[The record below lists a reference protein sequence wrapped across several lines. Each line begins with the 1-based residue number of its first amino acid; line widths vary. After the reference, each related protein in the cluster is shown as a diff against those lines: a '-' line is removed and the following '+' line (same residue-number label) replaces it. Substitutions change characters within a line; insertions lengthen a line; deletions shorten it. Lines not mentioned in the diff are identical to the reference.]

1 MSDEILY
8 LIIFIISIFIISKVC
23 NICLKNIIV
32 YIIIVL
38 TIIYFINKV
47 NYNRSVDEPF
57 LGSVKETFS
66 KTIKE
71 PFSESVGNLC
81 NIIKDNLAN
90 VVSKTSTKCIKDV
103 KKDSKDQ
110 INDAIDCYNFT
121 GNEIVT
127 TNNVSSWCDLNSVD
141 IDIINKAIEKI

>member
-23 NICLKNIIV
+23 NICIKNMMFF
-32 YIIIVL
+32 IIIIL
-38 TIIYFINKV
+38 TIIYFIHYV
-47 NYNRSVDEPF
+47 NYKFN
-57 LGSVKETFS
+57 
-66 KTIKE
+66 IKE
-71 PFSESVGNLC
+71 PFTDSVSNLC
-81 NIIKDNLAN
+81 NIVKDKLNE
-90 VVSKTSTKCIKDV
+90 VVSKTSTKCVKDEN
-103 KKDSKDQ
+103 KESRQQ

-121 GNEIVT
+121 GNEIVS

>member
-23 NICLKNIIV
+23 NICCKNIIF

-38 TIIYFINKV
+38 TILYFINKV
-47 NYNRSVDEPF
+47 NYNC
-57 LGSVKETFS
+57 
-66 KTIKE
+66 TIKE
-71 PFSESVGNLC
+71 SFTESVSNLSNLC
-81 NIIKDNLAN
+81 NIVKDNLN
-90 VVSKTSTKCIKDV
+90 NIVSKTATKCIKDE
-103 KKDSKDQ
+103 KKESKQQ
-110 INDAIDCYNFT
+110 INDGIDCYNFI

-127 TNNVSSWCDLNSVD
+127 KNNVSSWCDLNSVD

>member
-1 MSDEILY
+1 MSDEILF
-8 LIIFIISIFIISKVC
+8 LIIFIISMFIISKVC

-47 NYNRSVDEPF
+47 NYNS
-57 LGSVKETFS
+57 SVKETFS
-66 KTIKE
+66 DNVKETFSKSIKE
-71 PFSESVGNLC
+71 PFSESVSNLC
-81 NIIKDNLAN
+81 NIIKDNLNN
-90 VVSKTSTKCIKDV
+90 VVSKKNTKCIKDV
-103 KKDSKDQ
+103 KKGSKEQ
-110 INDAIDCYNFT
+110 INDAMDCYNFT

>member
-1 MSDEILY
+1 MSDEILF
-8 LIIFIISIFIISKVC
+8 LIIFIISMFIISKVC

-47 NYNRSVDEPF
+47 NYNS
-57 LGSVKETFS
+57 SVKETFS
-66 KTIKE
+66 ENVKETLSKSIKE
-71 PFSESVGNLC
+71 PLSESVSNLC
-81 NIIKDNLAN
+81 NIIKDNLN
-90 VVSKTSTKCIKDV
+90 TVISKKNTKCIKDV

>member
-1 MSDEILY
+1 M
-8 LIIFIISIFIISKVC
+8 FIISKVC

-47 NYNRSVDEPF
+47 NYNS
-57 LGSVKETFS
+57 SVKETFS
-66 KTIKE
+66 ENVKETLSKSIKE
-71 PFSESVGNLC
+71 PLSESVSNLC
-81 NIIKDNLAN
+81 NIIKDNLN
-90 VVSKTSTKCIKDV
+90 TVISKKNTKCIKDV